1 METRD
6 RRMNL
11 AFLAAALVSWVA
23 VGAIVLTLDP
33 LLSKVAGYAGAV
45 AMGGAVALTTIP
57 VFWLV
62 PFARGRRIAFRGAWI
77 RAVRR
82 GLWAGLVV
90 MLLVLLRLE
99 ALFQPQLAFFI
110 VAMVIVAESTMSM
123 ARGGH

>member
-11 AFLAAALVSWVA
+11 AFMAAALVSWVA

-33 LLSKVAGYAGAV
+33 VLSKVAGYIGAV

-62 PFARGRRIAFRGAWI
+62 PFGRGRRIAFRGAWI
-77 RAVRR
+77 RAARR

-90 MLLVLLRLE
+90 MLFVVLRLE

-110 VAMVIVAESTMSM
+110 LVMVIVAESTMSM

>member
-1 METRD
+1 
-6 RRMNL
+6 MNL
-11 AFLAAALVSWVA
+11 TFLAAALVSWVA

-33 LLSKVAGYAGAV
+33 VLSKVAGYIGAV

-90 MLLVLLRLE
+90 MLFVVLRLE

-110 VAMVIVAESTMSM
+110 LAMVIVAESTMSM
-123 ARGGH
+123 ARRTLTR